1 MTTIIYSFLA
11 VFLLLSTAIF
21 LFFRL
26 DLLLRESMKRSSVK
40 HRKIKLFKKQT
51 TLSRKLASLAEKRR
65 AIIEHSEMPKT
76 AYYVLTAAC
85 AGIGIFAGRVIY
97 SSLLISAVVGIMGL
111 FAPLLLFSLRRTKTQ
126 NARLNRLVASMMILS
141 NSYLVTEDFITTV
154 KDNVDILEYPEPFR
168 DFLAY
173 VTLMDSDLKNGLRR
187 MEDQVNNGY
196 FSQWV
201 DALVLAQDDRE
212 LKYVAVSVVESM
224 HDVLQAQMESDA
236 AMYAVWR
243 DYLLTLF
250 LIFSVPLVFK
260 ILMADAYV
268 ALTTSPIGQ
277 GLFVLLLASVVYSV
291 FRALKINRPLML

>member
-1 MTTIIYSFLA
+1 MIRILYCYLA

-21 LFFRL
+21 IFFRL
-26 DLLLRESMKRSSVK
+26 DLLLRERMRRSSVK
-40 HRKIKLFKKQT
+40 HGKIKLFKKQT
-51 TLSRKLASLAEKRR
+51 VLSRKFASLAEKRR
-65 AIIEHSEMPKT
+65 SLIEHSEMPKA
-76 AYYVLTAAC
+76 AYYSLTVAC
-85 AGIGIFAGRVIY
+85 AGAGFFAGRIVY
-97 SSLLISAVVGIMGL
+97 HSLLISIAVGMMGL
-111 FAPLLLFSLRRTKTQ
+111 FAPLLLFGLRQTKAQ
-126 NARLNRLVASMMILS
+126 SARLDRLASSMMILS

-154 KDNVDILEYPEPFR
+154 SDNVDILEYPEPFR
-168 DFLAY
+168 DFLTY
-173 VTLMDSDLKNGLRR
+173 VTLMDSDINNGLRR

-236 AMYAVWR
+236 TMYAVWR

>member
-1 MTTIIYSFLA
+1 
-11 VFLLLSTAIF
+11 
-21 LFFRL
+21 
-26 DLLLRESMKRSSVK
+26 
-40 HRKIKLFKKQT
+40 
-51 TLSRKLASLAEKRR
+51 
-65 AIIEHSEMPKT
+65 MPKT
-76 AYYVLTAAC
+76 AYYFLTAAC
-85 AGIGIFAGRVIY
+85 AGIGLFAGRVIY
-97 SSLLISAVVGIMGL
+97 TSLLISVAVGIMGL

-126 NARLNRLVASMMILS
+126 NARLDRLAASMMILS

-212 LKYVAVSVVESM
+212 LKYEAVSVVESM

-236 AMYAVWR
+236 AMYTVWR
-243 DYLLTLF
+243 DYLLTLI

-260 ILMADAYV
+260 ILMVDAYV
-268 ALTTSPIGQ
+268 ALTTSSIGQ
-277 GLFVLLLASVVYSV
+277 GLFVLLLVSVMYSV
-291 FRALKINRPLML
+291 FRALKLTVRSCCERRCRVTYRLY